1 MASDETFVAFIRDQ
15 MAGAGPISAR
25 RMFGEFAIYCGAKV
39 VALICDNQLFVKPT
53 VAGKALLGDPSLAP
67 PYPGAKPY
75 FLMDDVDDGEFLSAL
90 IAATATEL
98 PVPRARA
105 AKRQRIKR
113 KRIKR
118 KRMQGKGVD
127 RRR

>member
-25 RMFGEFAIYCGAKV
+25 RMFGEIAIYCGEKV
-39 VALICDNQLFVKPT
+39 VALVCDNQLFVKPT
-53 VAGKALLGDPSLAP
+53 AAGKALLGDPSLAP

-75 FLMDDVDDGEFLSAL
+75 FLIGDVDDGEFLSAV
-90 IAATATEL
+90 IAATAIEL
-98 PVPRARA
+98 PVPKAQT
-105 AKRQRIKR
+105 AKRKGIKR
-113 KRIKR
+113 KRI
-118 KRMQGKGVD
+118 QGKSVD